1 MIHRRHF
8 GTYQITA
15 TYDLYSIY
23 VFFFLLLL
31 IFKWSCGALYCQKG
45 GTCYS
50 RGAPVAEGT
59 ECGFRKVKY

>member
-23 VFFFLLLL
+23 VFFFCYYLFLSGAVAPFTVKKEGPATAEEHLLLREL
-31 IFKWSCGALYCQKG
+31 NVVLE
-45 GTCYS
+45 
-50 RGAPVAEGT
+50 R
-59 ECGFRKVKY
+59 